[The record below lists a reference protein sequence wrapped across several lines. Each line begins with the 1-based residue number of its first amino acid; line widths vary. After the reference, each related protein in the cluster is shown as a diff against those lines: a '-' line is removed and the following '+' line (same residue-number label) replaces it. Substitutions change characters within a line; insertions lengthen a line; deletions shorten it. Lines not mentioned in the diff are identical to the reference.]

1 VCADAS
7 EHVQISLSAGG
18 IVAQQYLVKPRAKV
32 RLSRVASDETA
43 PFKDKADAADAT
55 AANLE
60 RLGELQQRLYGEAKR
75 ALLIILQGMD
85 TSGKD
90 GTIRHVFS
98 GVNPQGCSVASF
110 KAPTPIELAHDYLWR
125 IHQATPP
132 RGMITIF
139 NRSHYESVL
148 VERVQDI
155 VPKKI
160 WSRRYDQINQ
170 FERLLSD
177 EGTTILKFFLHIS
190 KREQKRRLQDRLDDP
205 SKHWKWD
212 SHDLDVRKQWDQ
224 YAAAYEDALSRCS
237 TDYAPWYMIPAD
249 HKWYRNWAISDVIV
263 RTLEK
268 IKPQFPKAKL
278 PKDLKIE

>member
-1 VCADAS
+1 
-7 EHVQISLSAGG
+7 
-18 IVAQQYLVKPRAKV
+18 VAQQYLVKRGEKI
-32 RLSRVASDETA
+32 RLSRVPTDDTQ
-43 PFKDKADAADAT
+43 PFKNKADAADAT

-75 ALLIILQGMD
+75 SLLIVLQGMD

-90 GTIRHVFS
+90 GTIRHVFG

-125 IHQATPP
+125 VHAQVPA

-148 VERVQDI
+148 VERVQDL
-155 VPKKI
+155 VPKKV

-170 FERLLSD
+170 FERLLAD

-190 KREQKRRLQDRLDDP
+190 KKEQKQRLEDRLDDP
-205 SKHWKWD
+205 SKHWKFD
-212 SHDLDVRKQWDQ
+212 LHDLDVRKQWDQ
-224 YAAAYEDALSRCS
+224 YTAAYEDALSRCS
-237 TDYAPWYMIPAD
+237 TDYAPWYAIPAD

-268 IKPQFPKAKL
+268 MKPEYPTVKL
-278 PKDLKIE
+278 PKKLRID

>member
-1 VCADAS
+1 
-7 EHVQISLSAGG
+7 
-18 IVAQQYLVKPRAKV
+18 VAQQYVVKRGAKV
-32 RLSRVASDETA
+32 RLSRVATDETG

-75 ALLIILQGMD
+75 ALLIVLQGMD

-90 GTIRHVFS
+90 GTIRHVFG

-125 IHQATPP
+125 VHAATPA

-148 VERVQDI
+148 VERVLKL
-155 VPKKI
+155 VPKKV
-160 WSRRYDQINQ
+160 WSRRYDHINQ

-190 KREQKRRLQDRLDDP
+190 KKEQKKRLQDRLDDP
-205 SKHWKWD
+205 SKHWKFD
-212 SHDLDVRKQWDQ
+212 VRDLDMRKRWDQ

-268 IKPQFPKAKL
+268 MKPRYPEVKL
-278 PKDLKIE
+278 PKDLKIT